1 MITHKEYMANSAE
14 LHHAYYLQF
23 VTEATK
29 RFVLERIGMDKLLR
43 STCPHL
49 NDIVKHNNNNIG
61 VGSWV
66 WDYSPCNVTLMRE
79 AGAVSIGYLPSPS
92 MCTCVGKAAAK
103 ELIREYN
110 EKHS

>member
-14 LHHAYYLQF
+14 LHPAYYLQF
-23 VTEATK
+23 ATKATK
-29 RFVLERIGMDKLLR
+29 RFVLERIGMGKLLR
-43 STCPHL
+43 STCPRL
-49 NDIVKHNNNNIG
+49 NDIVKHSNG
-61 VGSWV
+61 GGAGSWV

-79 AGAVSIGYLPSPS
+79 AGAVPKGCLPSPS
-92 MCTCVGKAAAK
+92 MYTCVGKAVAK

>member
-23 VTEATK
+23 ATEATK

-43 STCPHL
+43 STCPHP
-49 NDIVKHNNNNIG
+49 NDIVKHNIG

-79 AGAVSIGYLPSPS
+79 AGAVPVGCLPIAS
-92 MCTCVGKAAAK
+92 MCTCVGKAVAK

>member
-23 VTEATK
+23 ATEATK

-49 NDIVKHNNNNIG
+49 NDIVKHSRG
-61 VGSWV
+61 GAGSWV

-79 AGAVSIGYLPSPS
+79 AGAVSIGYLPSPA

>member
-1 MITHKEYMANSAE
+1 MITHKEYMDNSAE

-23 VTEATK
+23 ATEATK
-29 RFVLERIGMDKLLR
+29 RFVLERIGMDMLLR

-49 NDIVKHNNNNIG
+49 NDIVKHSKG
-61 VGSWV
+61 GAGSWV
-66 WDYSPCNVTLMRE
+66 WDGSPCNVNLMLE
-79 AGAVSIGYLPSPS
+79 ADALSVGYLPSPS
-92 MCTCVGKAAAK
+92 MCTCVGKAVAK

>member
-1 MITHKEYMANSAE
+1 MITHKEYMANRAE

-23 VTEATK
+23 ATEATK
-29 RFVLERIGMDKLLR
+29 RFVLECIGMDKLLR
-43 STCPHL
+43 STCPNL
-49 NDIVKHNNNNIG
+49 NDIIKHSSG
-61 VGSWV
+61 GGHWV

-79 AGAVSIGYLPSPS
+79 AGAVSVGDLPSPS
-92 MCTCVGKAAAK
+92 MCTCVGKAVAR

>member
-1 MITHKEYMANSAE
+1 MITRKEYMANSAE
-14 LHHAYYLQF
+14 LYHAYFLQF
-23 VTEATK
+23 ATEETK

-43 STCPHL
+43 STCPYL
-49 NDIVKHNNNNIG
+49 NDIVKHSG
-61 VGSWV
+61 GSAGSWV

-79 AGAVSIGYLPSPS
+79 VGEVSKRCLPSPS
-92 MCTCVGKAAAK
+92 MRTCVGKAVAR

>member
-23 VTEATK
+23 ATEETK

-43 STCPHL
+43 STCQHL
-49 NDIVKHNNNNIG
+49 NDVVKHSNG
-61 VGSWV
+61 GAGSWV
-66 WDYSPCNVTLMRE
+66 GDFSPCNVTLMRE
-79 AGAVSIGYLPSPS
+79 VGLVSVGYLPMPY
-92 MCTCVGKAAAK
+92 MCTCVGKAVAK

>member
-1 MITHKEYMANSAE
+1 MITRKEYMANSAE

-23 VTEATK
+23 ATEETK
-29 RFVLERIGMDKLLR
+29 RFVLELIGMDKLLR

-49 NDIVKHNNNNIG
+49 NDIVKHSNSG
-61 VGSWV
+61 AGSWV

-79 AGAVSIGYLPSPS
+79 VGEVSAGYLPSPS
-92 MCTCVGKAAAK
+92 TCTCVGKVVAK
-103 ELIREYN
+103 ELIRGYN

>member
-23 VTEATK
+23 ATEATK
-29 RFVLERIGMDKLLR
+29 RFVLERIGMDKILR
-43 STCPHL
+43 STCQHL
-49 NDIVKHNNNNIG
+49 NDVVKHSSG
-61 VGSWV
+61 GAGSWV
-66 WDYSPCNVTLMRE
+66 WDFSPCNVALMRE
-79 AGAVSIGYLPSPS
+79 VGAVSRDTSPS
-92 MCTCVGKAAAK
+92 ACTCVGKAVAK

>member
-1 MITHKEYMANSAE
+1 M
-14 LHHAYYLQF
+14 QF
-23 VTEATK
+23 ATENTK

-49 NDIVKHNNNNIG
+49 NDIVKHSG
-61 VGSWV
+61 AGSWV
-66 WDYSPCNVTLMRE
+66 WDDSPCNVTLMRE
-79 AGAVSIGYLPSPS
+79 VGAVSKGYLPSPS
-92 MCTCVGKAAAK
+92 MCTCVGKAVAK

>member
-1 MITHKEYMANSAE
+1 MITHKEYMANSSE
-14 LHHAYYLQF
+14 LHHAYHLQF
-23 VTEATK
+23 AIEATK

-43 STCPHL
+43 STCPYL
-49 NDIVKHNNNNIG
+49 NDIVKHSNAGG
-61 VGSWV
+61 VVSWV

-79 AGAVSIGYLPSPS
+79 AGAVPVGYLPSPS
-92 MCTCVGKAAAK
+92 MCTCVGKAVAK

>member
-23 VTEATK
+23 ATEGTK

-49 NDIVKHNNNNIG
+49 NDIVKHSNSG
-61 VGSWV
+61 TGSWV
-66 WDYSPCNVTLMRE
+66 WAFSPYNVTLMRE
-79 AGAVSIGYLPSPS
+79 AGEVSKGYLPSPS
-92 MCTCVGKAAAK
+92 TCTCVGKAVAK
-103 ELIREYN
+103 ELIREHN

>member
-23 VTEATK
+23 ATEETK
-29 RFVLERIGMDKLLR
+29 RFVLEHIGMDKLLH

-49 NDIVKHNNNNIG
+49 NDIVKHSNG
-61 VGSWV
+61 GAGSWV
-66 WDYSPCNVTLMRE
+66 WDFSPRNVTLMRE
-79 AGAVSIGYLPSPS
+79 AGAVSVGYLPSPS
-92 MCTCVGKAAAK
+92 TCTCVGIAVAK